1 MANSRSRLQANMET
15 LARKRQKETDE
26 ISKWSTQLNY
36 YQSWNR
42 NNNKFQSWTS
52 PRYYNT
58 CMSEY
63 EILKER
69 ERKEKCLEER
79 RHKLQSLF
87 FKEEQDYV
95 SEMVSSPR
103 NHKNCLS
110 SRNVY
115 KLNNTPV
122 EVLKEV
128 NIGLKLAEDEKR
140 RQEAELKLYQ
150 QWKNENPI
158 LRNYERNQSNADLK
172 LVWLDQQIEKR
183 MEKEKTE
190 EEVKQLIEQKS
201 KQIKEE
207 EEFEKQISEIQ
218 NQKEKEMFE
227 TIELQMKEIK
237 MREDEAN
244 KLKVEELAALKKKLE
259 IEDLIAQRKEEAK
272 KKMQEEIVIFNLNQ
286 SKLKLRKKALQIEEE
301 LKTDRQLIDEIIKSQ
316 SVEEIQCEQKKNE
329 LKKSISSFQKCVR
342 DQQEIET
349 QRQKYISFIF
359 DSEAR
364 SMWEKQEKLWKIEE
378 TNREKLLQNVL
389 FGIKEQIDEKI
400 HDNKQIQLH
409 IAEEKADMLLQI
421 DENELRMKNSA
432 EELKEIKLQRKLE
445 LDLQVEEKKL
455 IEKGRQLEEEKKN
468 QVELQRIRK
477 EEQKLNHELMQ
488 IQRRQYPQQKNH
500 NRRII
505 W

>member
-1 MANSRSRLQANMET
+1 MANSRARLQANMEI

-26 ISKWSTQLNY
+26 MSKWSSQLNY
-36 YQSWNR
+36 YQNWNR
-42 NNNKFQSWTS
+42 NNNKFQNWTS
-52 PRYYNT
+52 PSYYNT

-63 EILKER
+63 EVLKER

-79 RHKLQSLF
+79 RNKLQSLF

-95 SEMVSSPR
+95 SEMGISPR
-103 NHKNCLS
+103 NHKNGLY

-115 KLNNTPV
+115 KMNNTPI

-158 LRNYERNQSNADLK
+158 LRNYERNQNNADLK

-190 EEVKQLIEQKS
+190 EEVKQMIEQRS
-201 KQIKEE
+201 KQVKEE
-207 EEFEKQISEIQ
+207 EEFEKQISEIH

-237 MREDEAN
+237 IREEEAS
-244 KLKVEELAALKKKLE
+244 KLKVEELAALKKRLE
-259 IEDLIAQRKEEAK
+259 IEDLISQRKEETK
-272 KKMQEEIVIFNLNQ
+272 KKVQEEIAIFNLNQ
-286 SKLKLRKKALQIEEE
+286 SKLKLRKKALQLEEE
-301 LKTDRQLIDEIIKSQ
+301 LKTDKQLIDEIVKSQ
-316 SVEEIQCEQKKNE
+316 SVEEIQSEQKRNE
-329 LKKSISSFQKCVR
+329 LKKAISSFQKCVR
-342 DQQEIET
+342 DQQEIEN

-400 HDNKQIQLH
+400 LNNKQIQQH
-409 IAEEKADMLLQI
+409 IADERADMLQQI
-421 DENELRMKNSA
+421 EENELRMKNSV
-432 EELKEIKLQRKLE
+432 EDLKKKKLQRKLE
-445 LDLQVEEKKL
+445 LDLQMEDKKL

-468 QVELQRIRK
+468 QIELQRIRK
-477 EEQKLNHELMQ
+477 EEEKLNHELMQ
-488 IQRRQYPQQKNH
+488 IQRRQYPQQKNY